1 MAVSSNITI
10 CAKKE
15 GPHRVT
21 GAIPG
26 FSPTRDRGMTGG
38 TKERLSFS
46 GSGVI
51 VPRKRQQPHA
61 GIAPVTRCGP
71 SFFAHIVILDDTAML
86 G

>member
-10 CAKKE
+10 SAKNE

-26 FSPTRDRGMTGG
+26 FSPTSDRGMTGG

-51 VPRKRQQPHA
+51 VPRKRELGA
-61 GIAPVTRCGP
+61 Y
-71 SFFAHIVILDDTAML
+71 IVNIYCS
-86 G
+86 